1 VTQDDARLTLDSRDP
16 RVQAARRAEA
26 ELRDALGLAGKD
38 HVVPLAAHGVDLR
51 VCEYGQ
57 GEPLLVVPGNTGDS
71 FVFLPLIAHLT
82 RRRVLAVNRP
92 GGGLSEGFDHRA
104 ADFKALAMATLD
116 AVMDWFSLPSAPIV
130 AHSMGAHWSLW
141 HAAERPERVQGLAL
155 LGAPGNV
162 LRCRP
167 PWPLRLTAIRGLNR
181 ALFAR
186 VVPKR
191 PDPSLRAL
199 RLMGHGDETIG
210 GLPPAIVECYFRFHR
225 LPHYE
230 TSSLSLMETTNTW
243 RGSKRAVWIG
253 PDDLRRVRAPTLLIW
268 GENDPFGSVRA
279 GLEIQRALP
288 DAAFAV
294 VPRGGH
300 LPWLDDPTGCAEKV
314 TAFLDALP
322 GAAQA
327 GPPPSP

>member
-1 VTQDDARLTLDSRDP
+1 MRRLLIGSAYVDRDI
-16 RVQAARRAEA
+16 AEA
-26 ELRDALGLAGKD
+26 VSGADRLVAAGRDSFSM
-38 HVVPLAAHGVDLR
+38 
-51 VCEYGQ
+51 
-57 GEPLLVVPGNTGDS
+57 TGDAS
-71 FVFLPLIAHLT
+71 VT
-82 RRRVLAVNRP
+82 RSHP
-92 GGGLSEGFDHRA
+92 E
-104 ADFKALAMATLD
+104 TE
-116 AVMDWFSLPSAPIV
+116 DW
-130 AHSMGAHWSLW
+130 
-141 HAAERPERVQGLAL
+141 PERVQGLAL
-155 LGAPGNV
+155 LGAPGNA

-167 PWPLRLTAIRGLNR
+167 PWPLRLTAIRGPNR

-191 PDPSLRAL
+191 PDASLRGL
-199 RLMGHGDETIG
+199 KLMGHGGETIG
-210 GLPPAIVECYFRFHR
+210 GLPPAIVECYFRFQR

-230 TSSLSLMETTNTW
+230 TSSLSLMETANTW

-288 DAAFAV
+288 DAAFGV
-294 VPRGGH
+294 VPRAGH

-322 GAAQA
+322 GAARA
-327 GPPPSP
+327 IPPPSP